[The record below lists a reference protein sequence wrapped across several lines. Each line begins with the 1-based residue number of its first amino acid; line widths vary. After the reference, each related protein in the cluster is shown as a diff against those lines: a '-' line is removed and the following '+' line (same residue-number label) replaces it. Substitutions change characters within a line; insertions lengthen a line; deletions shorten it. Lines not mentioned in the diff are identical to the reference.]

1 MQGFFR
7 PKGKDT
13 VPQHI
18 TCLPWIPAINRRPAT
33 LLTRRVIGMA
43 GRRTAGRGTVMGLG
57 TLVTVGSPREFVRDA
72 ASVFIEA
79 ARLLFRHW
87 PVLLS
92 LALAGMAFRGAALWA
107 AVEVSDHVTWLGH
120 GLVIFAPLG
129 FLVAMITMLRLL
141 RHDLPNLARVSS
153 STAPADA
160 TTGRERRLID
170 VVTSMVVPFF
180 AVYVSA
186 GLLTQDVAHFINEAG
201 VAELNQID
209 FYGTGA
215 GPDFSRVFIN
225 SVYLVAGLIL
235 AAWVLRFGLGHAEK
249 RWKFLG
255 FAILGALVE
264 VYWSAN
270 VAGYIDGEKAAVKE
284 WLQNRVAV
292 AWITESYHAVLA
304 HLGPLAHP
312 VDTVTSWV
320 LGLLGSIDAVVII
333 PLAWITVGAVV
344 LGHKLAPAPRFEHP
358 WLSRANVVPK
368 PLSRAVGGLTDD
380 VASRFTAFFNGL
392 RLMAR
397 AGLMPMLLFGLAS
410 VLAMRVPY
418 LVSVAWRAAV
428 GPVDSD
434 TYVAWAPIEGA
445 IENALMLTVLA
456 VVLAA
461 GVDRMLGG
469 VNSPSPQD
477 NPAPP
482 TTAAPV

>member
-1 MQGFFR
+1 
-7 PKGKDT
+7 
-13 VPQHI
+13 
-18 TCLPWIPAINRRPAT
+18 
-33 LLTRRVIGMA
+33 MA
-43 GRRTAGRGTVMGLG
+43 LG

-72 ASVFIEA
+72 ASVLIEA

-107 AVEVSDHVTWLGH
+107 AVEVSDHINWLGH

-129 FLVAMITMLRLL
+129 FLVAMITMLRIL
-141 RHDLPNLARVSS
+141 RYDLPNLARVSS
-153 STAPADA
+153 CTAPADA

-201 VAELNQID
+201 VDELNQID
-209 FYGTGA
+209 FYGTGTGT

-255 FAILGALVE
+255 FAVLGALVE
-264 VYWSAN
+264 VYWPAN
-270 VAGYIDGEKAAVKE
+270 VAGYIDGEKAAFKG

-292 AWITESYHAVLA
+292 AWITDSYHAVLA

-312 VDTVTSWV
+312 VDTVTSWIV
-320 LGLLGSIDAVVII
+320 GLLGSIDAVVII

-344 LGHKLAPAPRFEHP
+344 LGHKLAPVPRFDHSL
-358 WLSRANVVPK
+358 LSRAKVVPK
-368 PLSRAVGGLTDD
+368 PVFRAVAGLTND
-380 VASRFTAFFNGL
+380 VASRFTAFFTGL

-397 AGLMPMLLFGLAS
+397 AGLVPMLLFGLAS

-418 LVSVAWRAAV
+418 LVSVVWRAAV

-469 VNSPSPQD
+469 VNSVSPQD